1 MRFSGPCYHNVNYGI
16 TLHRLWYWQCL
27 QSRTY
32 NAFPMCLNLV
42 INSYYK
48 NTVTILPILGR
59 NCDLGNL
66 VVSSQKQLWRS
77 PAANMNT
84 YPWVYPDYGINLC
97 WGRVVSMEIKGK
109 EPQHEI
115 SKNSVTIFPI
125 IGRSC
130 DLGNLVVSGHKQL
143 LRSLV
148 MNRLFDSL
156 HFEPFVPVFFGTCWL
171 VSLCGQRRSQT
182 TIAVSSHE

>member
-1 MRFSGPCYHNVNYGI
+1 MGKFSKSRKTQFKFYTMASVGFSGPCYHNVNYGI

-66 VVSSQKQLWRS
+66 
-77 PAANMNT
+77 
-84 YPWVYPDYGINLC
+84 
-97 WGRVVSMEIKGK
+97 
-109 EPQHEI
+109 
-115 SKNSVTIFPI
+115 
-125 IGRSC
+125 
-130 DLGNLVVSGHKQL
+130 
-143 LRSLV
+143 
-148 MNRLFDSL
+148 
-156 HFEPFVPVFFGTCWL
+156 
-171 VSLCGQRRSQT
+171 
-182 TIAVSSHE
+182 

>member
-1 MRFSGPCYHNVNYGI
+1 MGKFSKSRKTQFKFYTMASMRFSGPCYHNVNYGI

-48 NTVTILPILGR
+48 NTVTILPILGG

-97 WGRVVSMEIKGK
+97 WGRVDSMEIKGK
-109 EPQHEI
+109 EPHHEI

-143 LRSLV
+143 WRSPAA
-148 MNRLFDSL
+148 NITS
-156 HFEPFVPVFFGTCWL
+156 EWL
-171 VSLCGQRRSQT
+171 IKSCGLWPKD
-182 TIAVSSHE
+182 IW

>member
-1 MRFSGPCYHNVNYGI
+1 
-16 TLHRLWYWQCL
+16 
-27 QSRTY
+27 
-32 NAFPMCLNLV
+32 MCLNLV

-48 NTVTILPILGR
+48 NTVTILPILGG

-77 PAANMNT
+77 QAANMNT
-84 YPWVYPDYGINLC
+84 YPWVYPDYGINQC
-97 WGRVVSMEIKGK
+97 WGRVDSMEIKGK

-130 DLGNLVVSGHKQL
+130 DLGNLVV
-143 LRSLV
+143 
-148 MNRLFDSL
+148 
-156 HFEPFVPVFFGTCWL
+156 
-171 VSLCGQRRSQT
+171 
-182 TIAVSSHE
+182 